1 MKKKLRNSSK
11 KVSKN
16 TSSIKCEYPIYC
28 IGKNY
33 FLQEK
38 DGTLFSTT
46 LAILKDRYGS
56 DIKENIT
63 YLLGFVNEPSHT
75 DYQQIYNDKYNTY
88 KKMLYTPLK
97 GEWGTIESLL
107 KHIFQDQYQMGL
119 EYFWNLYLHPKQ
131 KLPFLGIVS
140 EAKGTGKSTF
150 LYFLQILFAG
160 NCSIVSAHDFT
171 SNFTSS
177 YASSLVC
184 TSDEHCEVKSR
195 TAIAQKM
202 KTLITESK
210 IRLEAKGQDAIT
222 IDWHGKFVFAS
233 NNADKLT
240 FIEDENT
247 RYWIIE
253 ILQLKTKSNDF
264 MFKVENEIPAFLY
277 YLKSEFKARPKRDRL
292 YFLPSEFQTNA
303 SRNVQANSKST
314 MYGQVE
320 EALITY
326 FEDNDKLEAYAR
338 PKELAMLMGLHIKEE
353 VYIRRVLKK
362 EFKLLPTTQG
372 IRYTNVLHDKN
383 CNGKP
388 FVFKREDFITDEL
401 VTSEDDQIPF

>member
-38 DGTLFSTT
+38 DGTLYTTT
-46 LAILKDRYGS
+46 LAILKDQYGN
-56 DIKENIT
+56 DVKANIT
-63 YLLGFVNEPSHT
+63 YLVGFVNEPSHT
-75 DYQQIYNDKYNTY
+75 DYQQIYNNKYNTY
-88 KKMLYTPLK
+88 KKMLYKPLK
-97 GEWGTIESLL
+97 GEWATIKGLL
-107 KHIFQDQYQMGL
+107 THIFQDQYQMGL

-150 LYFLQILFAG
+150 LFFMQILFEG

-195 TAIAQKM
+195 TTIAQKM

-210 IRLEAKGQDAIT
+210 IRYEAKGQDAIT

-253 ILQLKTKSNDF
+253 ISQLKTKSNDF
-264 MFKVENEIPAFLY
+264 MFKAEAEIPAFLS
-277 YLKSEFKARPKRDRL
+277 YLKNEFKARPRRDRL
-292 YFLPSEFQTNA
+292 YFLPSEFQTDA

-314 MYGQVE
+314 MYGQIE
-320 EALITY
+320 EAMTTY
-326 FEDNDKLEAYAR
+326 FEDNDKTEAYAR

-388 FVFKREDFITDEL
+388 FVFKREDFIKDEL

>member
-1 MKKKLRNSSK
+1 MKKTLPNSKK

-16 TSSIKCEYPIYC
+16 TSSTKCEYPIYC

-38 DGTLFSTT
+38 DGTLYTTT
-46 LAILKDRYGS
+46 LAILKDQYGN
-56 DIKENIT
+56 DVKANIT
-63 YLLGFVNEPSHT
+63 YLVGFVNEPSHT
-75 DYQQIYNDKYNTY
+75 DYQQIYNNKYNTY
-88 KKMLYTPLK
+88 KKMLYKPLK
-97 GEWGTIESLL
+97 GEWATIKGLL
-107 KHIFQDQYQMGL
+107 THIFQDQYQMGL

-150 LYFLQILFAG
+150 LFFMQILFEG

-184 TSDEHCEVKSR
+184 TSDEHFEGKSR
-195 TAIAQKM
+195 TTIAQKM

-210 IRLEAKGQDAIT
+210 IRYEAKGQDAIT

-240 FIEDENT
+240 FIEEENT

-253 ILQLKTKSNDF
+253 IPQLNTKSSDF
-264 MFKVENEIPAFLY
+264 MSRAEAEIPAFLY
-277 YLKSEFKARPKRDRL
+277 YLKNEFQARPVRDRL

-303 SRNVQANSKST
+303 SRNVQANSKSV
-314 MYGQVE
+314 MYGRIE
-320 EALITY
+320 EAMTTY
-326 FEDNDKLEAYAR
+326 FEDNDKTEAYAR

-353 VYIRRVLKK
+353 VYIRNVLKK
-362 EFKLLPTTQG
+362 EFKLLPAQQG
-372 IRYTNVLHDKN
+372 LRYTNVLHGER
-383 CNGKP
+383 NGTP
-388 FVFKREDFITDEL
+388 FIFKRENFITDEL
-401 VTSEDDQIPF
+401 VATEDDQIPF

>member
-75 DYQQIYNDKYNTY
+75 DYQQIYSDKYNTY

-253 ILQLKTKSNDF
+253 ISQLKTKSNDF
-264 MFKVENEIPAFLY
+264 MFKAEAEIPAFLY
-277 YLKSEFKARPKRDRL
+277 YLKNEFKARPRRDRL
-292 YFLPSEFQTNA
+292 YFLPSEFQTDA

-314 MYGQVE
+314 MYGQIE
-320 EALITY
+320 EAMITW
-326 FEDNDKLEAYAR
+326 FENNPNKAEAYAR

-353 VYIRRVLKK
+353 GYIRRVLKK
-362 EFKLLPTTQG
+362 EFKLSTTQG
-372 IRYTNVLHDKN
+372 IRYSNVLDAKG
-383 CNGKP
+383 NGTP
-388 FVFKREDFITDEL
+388 FIFKREDFIEEEL
-401 VTSEDDQIPF
+401 VASEDDQIPF